1 MDYDIQ
7 TGQTRT
13 RENSALLAKSLASQR
28 GEHVFILLQVEAD
41 PSAAKGFQREAIAV
55 VTNALLETEG
65 DATERLD
72 STLKELN
79 GLIKGLLLSKTIKD
93 VHAIVG
99 LADTEQQ
106 LHVSHAGRAEAYV
119 VRGGTATQI
128 TEYTKGKPAPAFVHI
143 ASGQLE
149 PRDTVILSTQRL
161 LRSLTPAQLAHLAA
175 KQNSLTDE
183 LKGALE
189 AEREQAAL
197 AVMHVPATKA
207 EEETPAAL
215 FSAAA
220 RKGRRTISSAKSDT
234 AVQSALL
241 AAKTAMGSLSQK
253 VLALAGK
260 RKPQGGMQKVRVWA
274 KSFGSDLRNPDRKR
288 RAHLLLLAGVVAV
301 FLVVWVG
308 IRIVDFGRSSH
319 TRAEISTLM
328 EEIAQ
333 DMRTAENRRLTGEID
348 SATAILAR
356 AEERARQVINNQQG
370 YYREEALAVL
380 ARIQTKKEEI
390 HNITRLSPTVAA
402 NLAGVNSA
410 ITAQGLIGLS
420 YDEFL
425 VYDRQDIY
433 RVIHNSVDS
442 PNRIGDEEL
451 ILHAT
456 NFPRYQTTVYQM
468 TGNSIIEI
476 IAGQPVSMKTE
487 DAAGWITG
495 TAIEAYLRY
504 LYVLSPEN
512 NQIYK
517 YERLSN
523 RYTAPV
529 EYNINGKLEGGLDIA
544 IDGNVYVLKEGGEVV
559 KLLRGEVQPLIVRN
573 APEGMLKTA
582 TKMFKAANGK
592 FYFLDPVR
600 SRVVI
605 ATDGGASGESAY
617 ERQYILEGD
626 TIGILQDIYV
636 DPDEARLYVLDE
648 KRIYRIDL

>member
-1 MDYDIQ
+1 MDYAIQ

-13 RENSALLAKSLASQR
+13 RENSALFAKSLTSQR
-28 GEHVFILLQVEAD
+28 GEQVFILLQVEAE
-41 PSAAKGFQREAIAV
+41 PLATKGFQREAIAV

-65 DATERLD
+65 DAAERLD

-93 VHAIVG
+93 IHAIVG
-99 LADTEQQ
+99 LADTAQQ

-119 VRGGTATQI
+119 VRGGNATQI

-175 KQNSLTDE
+175 KQHSLTDE

-197 AVMHVPATKA
+197 AVMHVPANKVA
-207 EEETPAAL
+207 EEAS
-215 FSAAA
+215 SAILSSVT
-220 RKGRRTISSAKSDT
+220 RKGRRTISSAKSGT
-234 AVQSALL
+234 VAHSAFA
-241 AAKTAMGSLSQK
+241 AAKIAMGSVARK
-253 VLALAGK
+253 ALEFTGK
-260 RKPQGGMQKVRVWA
+260 RKPQGAMQKAQLWM

-308 IRIVDFGRSSH
+308 IRIVDFSKSSH
-319 TRAEISTLM
+319 TKAEISALM

-356 AEERARQVINNQQG
+356 AEERAKQVINNQQG

-380 ARIQTKKEEI
+380 ARIQTQKEEI

-402 NLAGVNSA
+402 DLAGVNSA

-442 PNRIGDEEL
+442 PHRIGEEEL
-451 ILHAT
+451 ILHGVD
-456 NFPRYQTTVYQM
+456 FPRYQTTVYQM
-468 TGNSIIEI
+468 TGNNIVEM
-476 IAGQPVSMKTE
+476 IADQPVSMKTE
-487 DAAGWITG
+487 DTAGWITG
-495 TAIEAYLRY
+495 TALEAYLRY
-504 LYVLSPEN
+504 LYILSPEN

-529 EYNINGKLEGGLDIA
+529 EYNINGQLEGGLDIA

-559 KLLRGEVQPLIVRN
+559 KLLRGEVQPFIIRN
-573 APEGMLKTA
+573 APEDMLKTA
-582 TKMFKAANGK
+582 TKMFKVANSK

-600 SRVVI
+600 SRIIIV
-605 ATDGGASGESAY
+605 TDGGESGESAY

-626 TIGILQDIYV
+626 TIGTLQDIYV